1 MVAVSAVAF
10 AAGALSLYY
19 GARSL
24 RTKRALERLD
34 ADGDERLDAGTET
47 GLAHPTDWLEPPS
60 ERSSSDDSASTTTE
74 SATNR
79 RDDVSVER
87 GFVLLVLGVVCLLF
101 GFFAL

>member
-47 GLAHPTDWLEPPS
+47 GLAHPTDWLEPPG
-60 ERSSSDDSASTTTE
+60 ERSSSDDATTTE